1 MNAFEWIV
9 PKTPEK
15 VSEAAKVEGAV
26 LKAGGVDLLDR
37 LKNNLEAPR
46 RVVSLGALKGLGGIS
61 SDAKKGLS
69 VGALVTLAQLASDA
83 KVKAAAPKLAEAC
96 WHVATPQVRNMA
108 TLGGNLAQ
116 RNHCWY
122 FRSEHDV
129 CRRKGGTICFAQA
142 GDNEHHAL
150 FGNGVCAA
158 VHGSTVAPMLVALD
172 AVLTVANAGASREL
186 RVEDFFVP
194 PERDL
199 ARENVLQPGD
209 VITQVRV
216 PPTKARTGYV
226 KQTAK
231 ESFDWPLAVAAVA
244 VELDGA
250 TCKRASVVL
259 GAAAAVPLRAKA
271 AEAALVGK
279 PFGAGSIR
287 EAASVAMQGATPM
300 SGNGYRVPVFEVVVR
315 RALEQALEAK
325 S

>member
-1 MNAFEWIV
+1 MNAFEWV
-9 PKTPEK
+9 APKTTEQ
-15 VSEAAKVEGAV
+15 VSEAARAQGAV

-37 LKNNLEAPR
+37 LKNNLEAPS
-46 RVVSLGALKGLGGIS
+46 RVVSLQALKGLGGIAG
-61 SDAKKGLS
+61 DAKAGLEL
-69 VGALVTLAQLASDA
+69 GALVTLAQLAGDA
-83 KVKAAAPKLAEAC
+83 RVRAAAPKLAEAC

-116 RNHCWY
+116 RTHCWY

-129 CRRKGGTICFAQA
+129 CRRKGGSTCFAQR

-150 FGNGVCAA
+150 FGNGVCAS
-158 VHGSTVAPMLVALD
+158 VHASTVAPMLLALE
-172 AVLTVANAGASREL
+172 AVLTVENGKSSRQL
-186 RVEDFFVP
+186 RLEDFFVP
-194 PERDL
+194 PEKDL
-199 ARENVLQPGD
+199 SRENVLQPGD
-209 VITQVRV
+209 VITRVRV
-216 PPTKARTGYV
+216 PPSRAKTGYL

-250 TCKRASVVL
+250 TCKRAAVVL
-259 GAAAAVPLRAKA
+259 GAAAPVPLRARA

-279 PFGAGSIR
+279 PFGPDSIR
-287 EAASVAMQGATPM
+287 EAAKAAVQGASPL